1 MTKATP
7 LPYPE
12 VARVRQALHR
22 AALGDVPQA
31 VRSAL
36 TSLPIEGLTRPGES
50 VAVAVGSR
58 GINAIDAVVGG
69 CIEYLREK
77 QLEPFIVPAMGSHGG
92 ATAEGQ
98 RAVLQQ
104 LGISQAALGVPIVA
118 DMAVE
123 CIDRLANGTRIFFS
137 RQALAADHIVVIN
150 RVKPHTKFRA
160 DIESGLC
167 KMLTIGLGKTD
178 GATEF
183 HRQAVRHSF
192 GIIEDAARLVL
203 GRCSVL
209 FGLALLEDGC
219 GDLSQVKALLPA
231 DILTGEKKLLK
242 TAADMMGRIPFDDI
256 DILVVD
262 RFGKDISGIGMDSNV
277 TGRHRDLVGDF
288 FTTPHVK
295 RIFVRNLS
303 SGSDGNGNGI
313 GLADITTRRLVD
325 ALDMEKTYKNSV
337 TAISPE
343 KAAIPLTVENDREAI
358 AICAATA
365 GLANPAAARL
375 VRIRDTKHLEVLQVS
390 AALAD
395 EVHPNPHLQQE
406 TSWTPMEF
414 DADGNLLPF
423 DSVRP

>member
-1 MTKATP
+1 MTTAAPTAF
-7 LPYPE
+7 PE
-12 VARVRQALHR
+12 VARVRQTLHR

-36 TSLPIEGLTRPGES
+36 SALALDGSTRPGET

-58 GINAIDAVVGG
+58 GITAIDAVVGG
-69 CIEYLREK
+69 CVAYLREK
-77 QLEPFIVPAMGSHGG
+77 QLAPFIVPAMGSHGG
-92 ATAEGQ
+92 ASAEGQ

-104 LGISQAALGVPIVA
+104 LGVSQAALGVPVVA
-118 DMAVE
+118 DMAVA

-167 KMLTIGLGKTD
+167 KMLTIGLGKAD

-183 HRQAVRHSF
+183 HRQAVRHGF
-192 GIIEDAARLVL
+192 GIIEEAAGLVL
-203 GRCSVL
+203 DRCPVL

-219 GDLSQVKALLPA
+219 GDLSRVEALMPK
-231 DILTGEKKLLK
+231 DILTGEKKLL
-242 TAADMMGRIPFDDI
+242 TIAADMMGRIPFDDI

-288 FTTPHVK
+288 FITPHVK
-295 RIFVRNLS
+295 RIFVRDLS
-303 SGSDGNGNGI
+303 PGSDGNGNGI
-313 GLADITTRRLVD
+313 GLADVTTRRLVD
-325 ALDMEKTYKNSV
+325 ALDMEKTVKNSV
-337 TAISPE
+337 AAISPE
-343 KAAIPLTVENDREAI
+343 KAAIPLTVENDREAV
-358 AICAATA
+358 AVCAATA
-365 GLANPAAARL
+365 GLAHPAAARL
-375 VRIRDTKHLEVLQVS
+375 VRIRDTKHLEMMQIS
-390 AALAD
+390 AALAE
-395 EVHPNPHLQQE
+395 EVHLNPNLHLE
-406 TSWTPMEF
+406 SAWRPMEF

-423 DSVRP
+423 DSVPP

>member
-1 MTKATP
+1 MTLATP
-7 LPYPE
+7 FTYPE
-12 VARVRQALHR
+12 VAWVRQALHR

-36 TSLPIEGLTRPGES
+36 ASVSIEGLIRPGET

-98 RAVLQQ
+98 RAVLQK
-104 LGISQAALGVPIVA
+104 LGISQAALGVPIAA

-123 CIDRLANGTRIFFS
+123 CIDHLANGTRIFIS

-167 KMLTIGLGKTD
+167 KMLTIGLGKAD

-183 HRQAVRHSF
+183 HRQAVRHRF

-203 GRCSVL
+203 ARCPVL

-219 GDLSQVKALLPA
+219 GDLSQIKALLPA

-242 TAADMMGRIPFDDI
+242 IASDMMGRIPFDDI

-288 FTTPHVK
+288 FITPHVK
-295 RIFVRNLS
+295 RIFVRDLS
-303 SGSDGNGNGI
+303 PGSDGNGNGI
-313 GLADITTRRLVD
+313 GLADVTTRRLID

-343 KAAIPLTVENDREAI
+343 KAAIPLTVENDREGI

-365 GLANPAAARL
+365 GLASPAGARL
-375 VRIRDTKHLEVLQVS
+375 VRIRDTKHLEMLQVS
-390 AALAD
+390 AALAK
-395 EVHPNPHLQQE
+395 EVQPNPHLQQE
-406 TSWTPMEF
+406 SDWGVMEF

-423 DSVRP
+423 DSVHP

>member
-7 LPYPE
+7 TAYPE
-12 VARVRQALHR
+12 VARVRQALQR

-36 TSLPIEGLTRPGES
+36 ASLAIEGLTRPGET

-58 GINAIDAVVGG
+58 GINAIDVVVGG

-92 ATAEGQ
+92 ASAEGQ
-98 RAVLQQ
+98 RVVLQQ
-104 LGISQAALGVPIVA
+104 LGISQAALGVPVVP

-123 CIDRLANGTRIFFS
+123 CIDRLVNGTRIFFS

-150 RVKPHTKFRA
+150 RVKQHTKFRA

-167 KMLTIGLGKTD
+167 KMLTIGLGKAD

-183 HRQAVRHSF
+183 HRQAVRHGF

-203 GRCSVL
+203 GRCPVL

-219 GDLSQVKALLPA
+219 GDLSQVKALMPA

-242 TAADMMGRIPFDDI
+242 IAADMMGRIPFDDI

-295 RIFVRNLS
+295 RIFVRDLS
-303 SGSDGNGNGI
+303 PGSDGNGNGI
-313 GLADITTRRLVD
+313 GLADVTTRRLVD

-337 TAISPE
+337 AAISPE

-365 GLANPAAARL
+365 GLASPAAARL
-375 VRIRDTKHLEVLQVS
+375 VRIRDTKHLEMLQVS
-390 AALAD
+390 AALAE
-395 EVHPNPHLQQE
+395 EVHPHPHLHQE
-406 TSWTPMEF
+406 STWGPMEF

-423 DSVRP
+423 DSVHP